1 VNEEIGL
8 PDLIYQIKNE
18 LLARRPVEEAKGL
31 PALFWIDQIELE
43 LAVTVT
49 RERGGTIKLSVIPAG
64 AELSGSR
71 AEERAHTVKVRLT
84 PFLSREEMRSLLS
97 RDPQVQETLEH
108 FSRASLARELEE
120 ESI

>member
-1 VNEEIGL
+1 MNEEIGL

-18 LLARRPVEEAKGL
+18 LLARHPVEEAKGL

-49 RERGGTIKLSVIPAG
+49 RQRGGKIKLSVIPAG

-84 PFLSREEMRSLLS
+84 PFLSREEMRSMLS

-108 FSRASLARELEE
+108 FSRTSLARELEE
-120 ESI
+120 E